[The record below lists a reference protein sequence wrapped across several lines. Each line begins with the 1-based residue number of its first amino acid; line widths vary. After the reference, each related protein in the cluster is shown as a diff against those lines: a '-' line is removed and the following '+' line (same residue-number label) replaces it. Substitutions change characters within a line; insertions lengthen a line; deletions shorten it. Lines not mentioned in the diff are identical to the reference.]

1 MVPLLISI
9 PTVIICQHIMEMA
22 GMDILIQQIPIIAAV
37 IAGVMALIYL
47 LYYGAT
53 YFIAKRVIVTPIIK

>member
-1 MVPLLISI
+1 
-9 PTVIICQHIMEMA
+9 
-22 GMDILIQQIPIIAAV
+22 MDILIQQIPIIAAV
-37 IAGVMALIYL
+37 IAGVMALVYL